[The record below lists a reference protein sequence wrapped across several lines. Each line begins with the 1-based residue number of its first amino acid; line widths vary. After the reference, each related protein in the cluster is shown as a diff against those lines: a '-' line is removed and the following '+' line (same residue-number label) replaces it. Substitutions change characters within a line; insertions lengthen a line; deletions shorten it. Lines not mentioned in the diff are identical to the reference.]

1 VPLANAVDIVAADVY
16 VTDVRKFNDMNDGCR
31 PFFTADPP
39 VRATLGVSRLAG
51 ESALV
56 EIMLTAVK

>member
-1 VPLANAVDIVAADVY
+1 VY
-16 VTDVRKFNDMNDGCR
+16 VTDVQKFNDMNDGYR
-31 PFFTADPP
+31 SFFTADPP

-56 EIMLTAVK
+56 EVMVTAVK